1 MSKLKYFVF
10 FILSLTASCNKTEN
24 KPENDYK
31 VIETDYFIIK
41 SKYDFGKSQ
50 FLIENELPEKIIS
63 KDSLKHIIYSTSIN
77 FNENVALSIMILDE
91 KFIHFEEDFRSFNK
105 EFIEKY
111 GVEPYIHYDTVIN
124 SNKMELTKLRLEP
137 AAYTTYLN
145 VNILKEENCYLI
157 TLIYEG
163 DNYEDANS
171 TFFEILEGTTIKE

>member
-63 KDSLKHIIYSTSIN
+63 
-77 FNENVALSIMILDE
+77 
-91 KFIHFEEDFRSFNK
+91 IH
-105 EFIEKY
+105 
-111 GVEPYIHYDTVIN
+111 
-124 SNKMELTKLRLEP
+124 
-137 AAYTTYLN
+137 
-145 VNILKEENCYLI
+145 
-157 TLIYEG
+157 
-163 DNYEDANS
+163 
-171 TFFEILEGTTIKE
+171 